1 MCNRS
6 SWQSGVPSMVCMM
19 PRCVDNAT
27 STNGTPGG
35 GDSDD
40 LVGPSGAIDS
50 SGQQAVKS
58 DKLASWGPD
67 LASTH
72 SVAACI
78 SRAQAARGTARLGK
92 KHLRVHVDEAQEGE
106 GGHRE
111 DDRSL
116 IPHFAAGP

>member
-1 MCNRS
+1 MCDRS
-6 SWQSGVPSMVCMM
+6 SLQAGVRIMVSMM
-19 PRCVDNAT
+19 PRCVDVAT
-27 STNGTPGG
+27 WANRTPAG
-35 GDSDD
+35 GDSDN

-78 SRAQAARGTARLGK
+78 SRAQAARGTTRLGRNTFASTWMK
-92 KHLRVHVDEAQEGE
+92 RRRLR
-106 GGHRE
+106 
-111 DDRSL
+111 
-116 IPHFAAGP
+116 AATARTTAR